1 MKRCIKYGIFII
13 LAALLHNGA
22 IEAASF
28 SCTSADNKTECYI
41 SSQIPTAQQAI
52 RNFYDLLASVSLCL
66 EHVDN
71 SQVPTDKSTLRRI
84 YIYKMQQHAYAPEC
98 DRLLYLSPHPMP
110 DANYYVYGLRK
121 III

>member
-22 IEAASF
+22 IEAAGF
-28 SCTSADNKTECYI
+28 SCTAADKKTECSI

-71 SQVPTDKSTLRRI
+71 TQVPTSKSIFRRN
-84 YIYKMQQHAYAPEC
+84 YIYKMQQYAYAPEC
-98 DRLLYLSPHPMP
+98 DRLLYLSPTPCPIPTTTCM
-110 DANYYVYGLRK
+110 G
-121 III
+121 